1 LIFLILI
8 LSPGDFEMLAGNL
21 ASIGVGAII
30 ATASSYMVRSAD
42 MSACRLGFPET
53 FYFIFQWPENYDFES
68 TRAINQPTAAPAK
81 IEEKETNEKEERPSV
96 EKKEKEKTPSVA
108 DSFDAEEIEDEL
120 DPVALNKAFRFAAW
134 SSLALVSQFI
144 PLIFGTH

>member
-1 LIFLILI
+1 
-8 LSPGDFEMLAGNL
+8 MLAGNL

-30 ATASSYMVRSAD
+30 ATASSYMVRKY
-42 MSACRLGFPET
+42 LQT
-53 FYFIFQWPENYDFES
+53 WNVLFYFIFQWPENYDFES

-81 IEEKETNEKEERPSV
+81 VEEKETNEKEERPSV

-144 PLIFGTH
+144 PLIFDTH